1 RHLGA
6 GVVRARGRLR
16 PGLTALD
23 RHARRG
29 RLGPQR
35 PEGVVHPRLV
45 RRQGLRTVPHR
56 PGRAASQGPD
66 LLHVRPPGRRRDR
79 ATDRPARRTARLRRT
94 VPRGRLRPRRPREP
108 GRIRGNRRGRQGLAG
123 GHVHRQQRARAL
135 AALPRPLP
143 RHDGP
148 AARDVA
154 TQRARPRRAEPGRT
168 GRPRGGRLDRL
179 PRLRAQHLGHGHQA
193 HRRRGPGLRIVP
205 QQGVL
210 VRLGHRH
217 PRDRTGCPGHLGR
230 TRRREVDG
238 RLLVRPRRAHLRGH
252 QRGPEEHHRRATPR
266 PAARLTGDIMEFAL
280 DPEITDFATSVDSL
294 LASSDMPSVI
304 RAWND
309 GDTDPGTRV
318 WGRVAETGATA
329 LLIGE
334 DSGGAGATAGEAMV
348 ALEVLG
354 RHAVPGPVVES
365 VMVAPRIA
373 GALGGDSDLG
383 DVAGEIAGGALATVA
398 VPGVSPFA
406 PDPHVASHTWVADDD
421 SVFLGT
427 AGEHRRS
434 VDRART
440 VTRPEPGARIAA
452 ASTTDLVNHGPLGT
466 AAQLQGLGRAM
477 LDMTVDY
484 AKQRKQYGRFIGE
497 YQALK
502 HQLADVAIA
511 LEMSR
516 PLLWAGA
523 LSLAENPD
531 DPAASV

>member
-1 RHLGA
+1 
-6 GVVRARGRLR
+6 
-16 PGLTALD
+16 
-23 RHARRG
+23 
-29 RLGPQR
+29 
-35 PEGVVHPRLV
+35 
-45 RRQGLRTVPHR
+45 
-56 PGRAASQGPD
+56 
-66 LLHVRPPGRRRDR
+66 
-79 ATDRPARRTARLRRT
+79 
-94 VPRGRLRPRRPREP
+94 
-108 GRIRGNRRGRQGLAG
+108 
-123 GHVHRQQRARAL
+123 
-135 AALPRPLP
+135 
-143 RHDGP
+143 
-148 AARDVA
+148 
-154 TQRARPRRAEPGRT
+154 
-168 GRPRGGRLDRL
+168 
-179 PRLRAQHLGHGHQA
+179 
-193 HRRRGPGLRIVP
+193 
-205 QQGVL
+205 
-210 VRLGHRH
+210 
-217 PRDRTGCPGHLGR
+217 
-230 TRRREVDG
+230 
-238 RLLVRPRRAHLRGH
+238 
-252 QRGPEEHHRRATPR
+252 
-266 PAARLTGDIMEFAL
+266 MEFAL

-334 DSGGAGATAGEAMV
+334 DSGGAGATAVEAMV

-452 ASTTDLVNHGPLGT
+452 ASTTDLVNHGALGT

-531 DPAASV
+531 DPAASVRDVSAARVAVADAAYLSARTALQLHGAIGYTLEHDLGLLLTKTRALQTAWGTQAFHRGRVLEAIR